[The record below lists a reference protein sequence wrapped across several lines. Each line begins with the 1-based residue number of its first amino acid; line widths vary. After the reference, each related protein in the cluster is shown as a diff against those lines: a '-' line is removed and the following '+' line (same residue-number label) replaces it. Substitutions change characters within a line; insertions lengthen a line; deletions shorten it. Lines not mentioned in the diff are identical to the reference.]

1 MKLRDSI
8 LLSLT
13 VGFLIIGVHQTMT
26 VGFQKAYWALMICLI
41 LFFAYGLSKKPK
53 STNKIPPEKSVNQKE
68 KTSSSKTPKSNRGKR
83 SGE

>member
-13 VGFLIIGVHQTMT
+13 VGFLIIGVHQTMM

-41 LFFAYGLSKKPK
+41 LFFTYGLSKKPK
-53 STNKIPPEKSVNQKE
+53 ATNTIHTGKSVNQKD
-68 KTSSSKTPKSNRGKR
+68 KAVGSRPTKSNRGKR
-83 SGE
+83 SGK